1 MKHKSFD
8 QLVCPIAR
16 SLDQVGEWW
25 SILILREA
33 FYGARKFDEFQKGVE
48 GIAPN
53 TLTRRLKE
61 LVEAGIFERRR
72 YSERPER
79 YEYIL
84 TQCGRDFY
92 PVIGALLEWGNTY
105 FAPEGDIVQLKNIKS
120 QKMAVPFFAD
130 RNTGKEI
137 SPQEYRIVAGPGA
150 TDAVREKIAASRQN
164 LD

>member
-8 QLVCPIAR
+8 ELVCPIAR

-61 LVEAGIFERRR
+61 LVGSGLLKRRR

-92 PVIGALLEWGNTY
+92 PVLWALLDWGNKY
-105 FAPEGDIVQLKNIKS
+105 FAPEGDIVQLENLKTK
-120 QKMAVPFFAD
+120 KLAAPFLAD
-130 RNTGKEI
+130 RNTGEEI
-137 SPQEYRIVAGPGA
+137 SPVNYQIVAGPGA
-150 TDAVREKIAASRQN
+150 TDAVRGKIAASRQN